1 MEWLLAI
8 GYALRLLFARRF
20 MGGRS
25 EAVIDY
31 VLVSLERV
39 ALVLGICAR
48 WRLLLQR
55 HLISRPSLI
64 IVHVRILV
72 RIVGVRFLRSLA
84 EAMMVD
90 RISWVSEALFGRSLG
105 SIQEFLGHQVWLGL
119 IVLLHRVHLVCYR
132 WSIVLV
138 MRAMTGKA
146 NG

>member
-1 MEWLLAI
+1 
-8 GYALRLLFARRF
+8 

-31 VLVSLERV
+31 VLVSLQRV
-39 ALVLGICAR
+39 ALVLGIRA
-48 WRLLLQR
+48 WWWLLLQR
-55 HLISRPSLI
+55 HLIGRPSLI

-72 RIVGVRFLRSLA
+72 RIVRVRFLRSLA
-84 EAMMVD
+84 EAMMIV
-90 RISWVSEALFGRSLG
+90 RISGVSQALFGRSLG

-119 IVLLHRVHLVCYR
+119 VVLLHRVHLVCYR

-138 MRAMTGKA
+138 VRAVTGKA